1 MIKTTAMIP
10 LLAALGL
17 TPASSPARP
26 DGGREPGAQEEPR
39 TMSLGEHP
47 EVQSGLRLL
56 EAWIDSQMAY
66 RGLPGMSVGIVHD
79 QDLIWCRGFGY
90 ADREKRVPARAD
102 TIYRIASISK
112 LFTSTAILQLR
123 DRGKLRLDDPVAAH
137 LPWFTLKGR
146 DPDTPAIT
154 IEHLLTHTAGLPR
167 ESPFPYWTDLQF
179 PTRDQVIEALPHQA
193 EVYPPGARWKYSNL
207 ALTLAGEVVAAASG
221 EPYESYLRAN
231 VLDPLG
237 MMSTSVAL
245 PEGHRSRLATGY
257 GRRMPDGHRA
267 VRPFTEARGIA
278 PAAGLSST
286 VEDLARFAALQF
298 RVGPGAGG
306 GGRVLKG
313 STLREMHRVH
323 WLQPD
328 WKSGWGLGFAVLH
341 RDERDL
347 VGHGGWVAGYQTALY
362 LSPSEKVAVIAL
374 TNADD
379 GHPYP
384 GLPDSIVDR
393 AFEWVAPALRKATAP
408 VAKPKE
414 ADPAWQRYVGL
425 YRDAWYDRQVMVLDG
440 RLMMIE
446 PTEADVSRTLAT
458 LVPVAGR
465 AHTFRLEGGRPNGPH
480 GELVVF
486 ELGGDGR
493 VTRMKLG
500 ENYSDRQR

>member
-1 MIKTTAMIP
+1 
-10 LLAALGL
+10 
-17 TPASSPARP
+17 
-26 DGGREPGAQEEPR
+26 
-39 TMSLGEHP
+39 
-47 EVQSGLRLL
+47 
-56 EAWIDSQMAY
+56 
-66 RGLPGMSVGIVHD
+66 
-79 QDLIWCRGFGY
+79 
-90 ADREKRVPARAD
+90 
-102 TIYRIASISK
+102 
-112 LFTSTAILQLR
+112 
-123 DRGKLRLDDPVAAH
+123 
-137 LPWFTLKGR
+137 
-146 DPDTPAIT
+146 
-154 IEHLLTHTAGLPR
+154 
-167 ESPFPYWTDLQF
+167 
-179 PTRDQVIEALPHQA
+179 
-193 EVYPPGARWKYSNL
+193 
-207 ALTLAGEVVAAASG
+207 
-221 EPYESYLRAN
+221 
-231 VLDPLG
+231 
-237 MMSTSVAL
+237 
-245 PEGHRSRLATGY
+245 
-257 GRRMPDGHRA
+257 
-267 VRPFTEARGIA
+267 
-278 PAAGLSST
+278 
-286 VEDLARFAALQF
+286 RFAALQF
-298 RVGPGAGG
+298 RVGPGARG

-362 LSPSEKVAVIAL
+362 FSPSEKVAVIAL

-393 AFEWVAPALRKATAP
+393 AFEWVAPALKKAPAP
-408 VAKPKE
+408 AAKPKV

-425 YRDAWYDRQVMVLDG
+425 YRDAWYDRQGLGLNG